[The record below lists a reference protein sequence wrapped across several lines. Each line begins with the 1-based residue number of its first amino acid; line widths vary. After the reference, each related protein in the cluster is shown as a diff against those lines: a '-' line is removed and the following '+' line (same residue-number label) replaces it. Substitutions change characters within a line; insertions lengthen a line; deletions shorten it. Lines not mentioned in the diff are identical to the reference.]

1 MYFFEVFFND
11 FIQYTRNGGGG
22 LKPVYVD
29 IRELH
34 AVISLTTEN
43 DGNLFFK
50 QQNVWHSCTSIVLR
64 EIRNI
69 GKRRGNETDSCNVLL
84 HFTFF
89 EHSTQTFH
97 ISWNSLR
104 ITGKR
109 FSFLHLLSKKKK
121 TSRIAASTKEVTFK
135 NVVGLVVAAIVGFFL
150 LLIVDLVFLLV
161 LSVPQKI
168 MKTPGRSIPFLQT
181 RLRISQANA
190 HRMTFVYSAKLL
202 SYNECHNFSV
212 VLTISKLVVSSFMK
226 IPVENIG

>member
-1 MYFFEVFFND
+1 MYFFEVSFND

-22 LKPVYVD
+22 LKPAYVD

-89 EHSTQTFH
+89 EHSTYTFH

-121 TSRIAASTKEVTFK
+121 TSHIAASTKEVTFK
-135 NVVGLVVAAIVGFFL
+135 NVVGLVVAAIVGFF
-150 LLIVDLVFLLV
+150 FA
-161 LSVPQKI
+161 P
-168 MKTPGRSIPFLQT
+168 
-181 RLRISQANA
+181 
-190 HRMTFVYSAKLL
+190 YSR
-202 SYNECHNFSV
+202 FSFF
-212 VLTISKLVVSSFMK
+212 ISSFSASEDYESSWQEYTFPPNE
-226 IPVENIG
+226 IANFIGQCSQNDIRLQCKVVKL